1 MFNLFENTSEKAHEA
16 GFEVFKGNL
25 LSSNDRIYSDLLR
38 YNKCIL
44 MTQSFIF
51 NSLAFNELVP
61 EFGLNNVDMM
71 PVSFND
77 EQARNNLNGPI
88 RNHILFDENHT
99 PRWFNQFITQHNVIE
114 VPAEDYEKITENDM
128 LIYHINEDKEVTF
141 KRSNRDIPEHETGI
155 YGILKNAY
163 LT

>member
-1 MFNLFENTSEKAHEA
+1 MIIVGESEFSFHLGINLRDHGIPVMMFNLFENTSEKAHEA

-99 PRWFNQFITQHNVIE
+99 PRSVSYTH
-114 VPAEDYEKITENDM
+114 
-128 LIYHINEDKEVTF
+128 L
-141 KRSNRDIPEHETGI
+141 
-155 YGILKNAY
+155 
-163 LT
+163 